1 MPEPTLRVR
10 GFQIYKGL
18 LDACAQA
25 AMLEGLREVMRLAPP
40 FSPDTPYGKPMSV
53 RMTSAGEYGW
63 YSDATGYRYE
73 RRHPSGVEWP
83 PIPESALRVWQR
95 VAGVARAPE
104 SCLINFYGE
113 GAKMGMH
120 RDVDEADMR
129 WPVVSISLGDDGL
142 FRMGGEQR
150 KGASDTVWLNSG
162 DVVVIGGAARAA
174 YHGVD
179 RIRFGSCGLLPRGGR
194 VNVTL
199 RVVT

>member
-18 LDACAQA
+18 LDASAQA
-25 AMLEGLREVMRLAPP
+25 AMIADLREVMRLAPP

-63 YSDATGYRYE
+63 YSDASGYRYE
-73 RRHPSGVEWP
+73 QRHPSGVEWP
-83 PIPESALRVWQR
+83 PIPESALKVWQQ
-95 VAGVARAPE
+95 VAGVERAPE

-120 RDVDEADMR
+120 RDRDEADMR

-150 KGASDTVWLNSG
+150 KGATETLWLNSG

-179 RIRFGSCGLLPRGGR
+179 RIRFGSCALLPRGGR

>member
-10 GFQIYKGL
+10 GFQIYKGV
-18 LDACAQA
+18 LDAPAQA
-25 AMLEGLREVMRLAPP
+25 AMIADLREVMRLAPP

-83 PIPESALRVWQR
+83 PIPESALKVWQQ

-150 KGASDTVWLNSG
+150 KGATDTLWLNSG

-179 RIRFGSCGLLPRGGR
+179 RIRFGSSGLLPRGGR

>member
-1 MPEPTLRVR
+1 
-10 GFQIYKGL
+10 L
-18 LDACAQA
+18 LDASAQA
-25 AMLEGLREVMRLAPP
+25 AMIADLREVMRLAPP

-73 RRHPSGVEWP
+73 PRHPSGVEWP
-83 PIPESALRVWQR
+83 PIPESALKVWQQ

-129 WPVVSISLGDDGL
+129 WPVVSVSLGDDGL

-150 KGASDTVWLNSG
+150 KGETDTLWLNSG

-174 YHGVD
+174 YHGLD

-199 RVVT
+199 RMVT

>member
-18 LDACAQA
+18 LDAPAQA
-25 AMLEGLREVMRLAPP
+25 AMLEDLREVMRLAPP
-40 FSPDTPYGKPMSV
+40 FSPDTSYGKPMSV

-73 RRHPSGVEWP
+73 KRHPSGAKWP
-83 PIPESALRVWQR
+83 PIPESALSVWQQ
-95 VAGVARAPE
+95 VAGVVRAPE

-150 KGASDTVWLNSG
+150 KGATDTVWLNSG

-179 RIRFGSCGLLPRGGR
+179 RIRFGSCALLPRGGR